1 MWFDEASHRPVVHA
15 AFLIKGSHGSAVPV
29 VNPGRMHRG
38 DGFSGLQGIE
48 VPLEVFTAADLFVE
62 GPSLPG
68 AATVEAVRIAG
79 SESETPAEV
88 VTLEKSDAAAQGR
101 IKFAEDGADCDRHR
115 FCKSSDGPA
124 VRLQER
130 MVRRNGVST
139 QTQDPIMT
147 GSRKAPVEGPAIGEV
162 VLSDD
167 EDLRALASG
176 QFDRAVR

>member
-1 MWFDEASHRPVVHA
+1 MWFDEASHCPVVHA

-48 VPLEVFTAADLFVE
+48 VPLEVFTTADLFVE

-68 AATVEAVRIAG
+68 AATVETVRIAG
-79 SESETPAEV
+79 SKSETPAEV
-88 VTLEKSDAAAQGR
+88 VTFKQCDTAAQGC
-101 IKFAEDGADCDRHR
+101 IKFAEDGADSGCHR
-115 FCKSSDGPA
+115 FRKSPDGSS
-124 VRLQER
+124 VRLQEQPI
-130 MVRRNGVST
+130 RRNGVST

-147 GSRKAPVEGPAIGEV
+147 GGRKAPVEGSAISEV
-162 VLSDD
+162 VLTDD